1 MKMINNYILIDNG
14 YISYYINKKEIQYMK
29 YANDVLYIKLYAND
43 ELEQIQLERDMFERL
58 IDNLF
63 QNGIKLKI

>member
-1 MKMINNYILIDNG
+1 MINNYILIDNG

-29 YANDVLYIKLYAND
+29 YANGVLYIKLYAND

-58 IDNLF
+58 IDDLF